1 MHAFGNLLSCDPEFR
16 EFVTDRCGELKLP
29 SPEEQRALVK
39 EYLSSTFVGGIQ
51 KRLHLGVSGA

>member
-16 EFVTDRCGELKLP
+16 EFVIDRFGELKVP
-29 SPEEQRALVK
+29 SPEEQRALVN

-51 KRLHLGVSGA
+51 KRLHDRVLGA